1 MGETTMLEDQNAV
14 RVKLQERIK
23 ELECLYE
30 ISAIISKPD
39 FIFDEILQGITDRIP
54 SAFRKPEH
62 TCVRISIGSKAAQTL
77 NYESSP
83 WKLNTD
89 IRSDGKAVGVLEVG
103 YIGSWPR
110 DKSPFLDEEKKL
122 LKVIAAHLGLEIHKS
137 ILKDTLKQSEKR
149 YRTLADN
156 APIGI
161 VQRDL
166 RGELLYANGA
176 ALEMFGYRTLEEA
189 RMFVQPSSHYRDPE
203 IRKTMIDM
211 LTQTSRL
218 TNFEV
223 ECITKTGDPLFIL
236 FSAGLEGDII
246 TGMLMNIT
254 EHKRIVESLRKNEKV
269 FEKAQQIAQV
279 GSWEWDMET
288 DMLHCSNEAYRILG
302 MTPQESHVTFDT
314 FLAMVHL
321 DDRQKVR
328 NAIDELIAN
337 DRKEEGLEIRIIR
350 KNGAERSVLLRGQAV
365 FASNRKPKSMIGAV
379 LDITER
385 KQAEEALLKSE
396 ERLTEAQRIGH
407 VGSWD
412 WDVMNGDLYW
422 SDETFRIFGLV
433 PQEFPA
439 TYEAFLGRIYPK
451 DRPAVEEAVNKSMRD
466 PNTPYSVEHR
476 IVLPDGSVRTVQ
488 ECGEVTFDAYDGKP
502 IRMIGSV
509 HDVSEHKRAENEI
522 KRLKDR
528 LEAENIYLKDEIEAK
543 EGYGDI
549 IGVSETIQ
557 STIHKCRQ
565 VARMK
570 TTVLLTGETGTG
582 KGIFARYV
590 HQESDRKNKPFVNVN
605 CAGLPANLIESE
617 LFGREKGAFTGSTAR
632 QIGRFELANGG
643 TIFLDEIGEL
653 PVELQSKL
661 LKVIEEGE
669 FERLGSPKTVKVD
682 VRIIASTNRNLEE
695 EMKKGRFRL
704 DLYYRLSVFPISIPP
719 LRERKGD
726 VSLLAKNFMEKFSRK
741 YKKDIKQLPA
751 RIIEAFEKYHWPGNV
766 RELINVID
774 RAVIVSDGSE
784 LQFAE
789 TMEAP
794 SREAGQTQSAV
805 GPHDASYIR
814 YQTEVTLKEQILSAL
829 SRTGWRVEGPHGA
842 AAILGINPSTLRT
855 RMKKLGIVRPGS
867 PT

>member
-1 MGETTMLEDQNAV
+1 MEASLPDNQENLS
-14 RVKLQERIK
+14 LQLKERIK
-23 ELECLYE
+23 ELECLFD
-30 ISAIISKPD
+30 ISVIAARPDVVLDQII
-39 FIFDEILQGITDRIP
+39 QNITNRIP
-54 SAFRKPEH
+54 AAFQQPEN
-62 TCVRISIGSKAAQTL
+62 TCARITIGTQISETVNFQ
-77 NYESSP
+77 P
-83 WKLNTD
+83 CQWKLDTT
-89 IRSDGKAVGVLEVG
+89 IIGDGKTIGILEVG
-103 YIGSWPR
+103 YIDSR
-110 DKSPFLDEEKKL
+110 AHEVSPFIDEEKKL
-122 LKVIAAHLGLEIHKS
+122 LEVIATRIGLIVLSHTVKEVLI
-137 ILKDTLKQSEKR
+137 QSENK
-149 YRTLADN
+149 YRTLVDN

-166 RGELLYANGA
+166 GGELLYANGT

-189 RMFVQPSSHYRDPE
+189 RMFVQPSTHYRNPE

-211 LTQTSRL
+211 LTQTGRL
-218 TNFEV
+218 TDFEV
-223 ECITKTGDPLFIL
+223 ECMTKTGDPLFIL
-236 FSAGLEGDII
+236 FSAVLEGDII

-254 EHKRIVESLRKNEKV
+254 EHKRILESLRKNEKV

-302 MTPQESHVTFDT
+302 MTPQESRVTFDT

-328 NAIDELIAN
+328 DAIDELIAN

-350 KNGAERSVLLRGQAV
+350 KNGAKRSVLLRGQAV

-412 WDVMNGDLYW
+412 WDVMSGHLHW
-422 SDETFRIFGLV
+422 SDETFRIFGLI

-439 TYEAFLGRIYPK
+439 TYEAFLNRIYPR
-451 DRPAVEEAVNKSMRD
+451 DRLAVEEAVNKSMRD

-476 IVLPDGSVRTVQ
+476 IVLPDGTVRTVH
-488 ECGEVTFDAYDGKP
+488 ERGEVTFDAYDGKP

-528 LEAENIYLKDEIEAK
+528 MEAENIYLKDEIEAK

-557 STIHKCRQ
+557 STIRKCRQ
-565 VARMK
+565 VAHMK

-582 KGIFARYV
+582 KGIFARYI

-726 VSLLAKNFMEKFSRK
+726 VLLLAKNFIEKFSKK
-741 YKKDIKQLPA
+741 YKKDFKQLPA
-751 RIIEAFEKYHWPGNV
+751 RIIEALEKYHWPGNV

-784 LQFAE
+784 LKLAE
-789 TMEAP
+789 TVESP
-794 SREAGQTQSAV
+794 LREVGQTQRPV

-814 YQTEVTLKEQILSAL
+814 YQAEVALKEQILSAL
-829 SRTGWRVEGPHGA
+829 SRTGWRVEGSHGA

-867 PT
+867 PM